1 MKTKIFLFS
10 IFYFLFSQI
19 LFSQKKEIKLP
30 THPDGSPIFCEKFD
44 LLEKTLPHILDQ
56 NNLHNNV
63 ITKSDLPQ
71 ITASNRTEEDVRIG
85 DAGESE
91 FEIHAAVNPYDSS
104 NIVVGAMNISTS
116 GGGSPSLKFSI
127 YYTNDFGTTWAK
139 SPFDGTLPNESV
151 IGGGDPMIAF
161 DENGNVF
168 FTWILLSVN
177 ATDQL
182 GKWGMYLAKSTNNGK
197 NWIISG
203 NPIEL
208 DTFTNFINLG
218 DLDHAVDKQWMATD
232 HSPTSDFTGNIYL
245 TYVDIETM
253 TGTYNMKVKRRLPGN
268 DFFENGSVIISTQN
282 YALAQF
288 GSVDVGMDGTVYVT
302 FFADTGN
309 DNYGIYLTKSTDGG
323 VTFSIEQKISNIAF
337 PKLFSGNFSIE
348 GIDDNRIYPCPH
360 VVVDPSD
367 PAKIYATWTAF
378 GIDSQVSNG
387 LDIYLSTSENG
398 GDSWSTPIVVNDD
411 MDDKT
416 HQFYSSMTVNQ
427 EGVVFVSWY
436 DQRDKN
442 GTEDT
447 NYFMGYSTDGGVV
460 FEQKNITTL
469 TSDFSQISTSNVGI
483 GPGEYNQ
490 IITVG
495 NYTIPFWGDGR
506 TNDGQIMV
514 YAAFLNVFEEE
525 EIISINTQFSLEGPR
540 VNPVK
545 NTAVFEL
552 ILKESSD
559 VNVLLYDVLGREIK
573 SIPKQNYDVGR
584 HTIKLEVDELSMGEY
599 FVTVHTD
606 FGFKTKKIIL
616 VR

>member
-1 MKTKIFLFS
+1 M
-10 IFYFLFSQI
+10 
-19 LFSQKKEIKLP
+19 P

-44 LLEKTLPHILDQ
+44 LLEENLKYILDQ
-56 NNLHNNV
+56 RGSYNNV
-63 ITKSDLPQ
+63 ITNSVYAQ
-71 ITASNRTEEDVRIG
+71 IAVENRTNEDVRIG

-91 FEIHAAVNPYDSS
+91 FEIHAAVNPFDSS
-104 NIVVGAMNISTS
+104 NIVVGAMNISATS
-116 GGGSPSLKFSI
+116 GGSSSLKFSI

-139 SPFDGTLPNESV
+139 SPFEGMLPNESV

-168 FTWILLSVN
+168 FTWILLTINN
-177 ATDQL
+177 ADQI
-182 GKWGMYLAKSTNNGK
+182 GRWGMYLAKSTNNGA
-197 NWIISG
+197 NWVVSG
-203 NPIEL
+203 NPIEV
-208 DTFTNFINLG
+208 DTFTDFINLG
-218 DLDHAVDKQWMATD
+218 DLDHVVDKQWMATD
-232 HSPTSDFTGNIYL
+232 HSLTSDFTGNIYL

-288 GSVDVGMDGTVYVT
+288 GSVDVGIDGTVYIT

-309 DNYGIYLTKSTDGG
+309 DNYGMYLTKSIDGG
-323 VTFSIEQKISNIAF
+323 ATFSTEQKIYNIAF

-367 PAKIYATWTAF
+367 PSKVYATWTAF
-378 GIDSQVSNG
+378 GIDSKVSNG
-387 LDIYLSTSENG
+387 LDIYLSTSEDN
-398 GDSWSTPIVVNDD
+398 GDSWSTPIVVNNDTDD
-411 MDDKT
+411 EIN
-416 HQFYSSMTVNQ
+416 QFYSSIAVNQ

-436 DQRDKN
+436 DQRDKD

-447 NYFMGYSTDGGVV
+447 NFFMGYSIDGGVV
-460 FEQKNITTL
+460 FEQKNVTTL
-469 TSDFSQISTSNVGI
+469 ASDFNQIDESNIGI

-525 EIISINTQFSLEGPR
+525 EIISINTQFAFDGPK
-540 VNPVK
+540 VNPVN

-552 ILKESSD
+552 ILKEFSD
-559 VNVLLYDVLGREIK
+559 VNIFLFDVLGREIK
-573 SIPKQNYDVGR
+573 SIPKQSFAVGR
-584 HTIKLEVDELSMGEY
+584 HTIKVKVDELPVGEY

-606 FGFKTKKIIL
+606 FGFKTKKII
-616 VR
+616 VAR

>member
-1 MKTKIFLFS
+1 
-10 IFYFLFSQI
+10 
-19 LFSQKKEIKLP
+19 
-30 THPDGSPIFCEKFD
+30 
-44 LLEKTLPHILDQ
+44 
-56 NNLHNNV
+56 
-63 ITKSDLPQ
+63 
-71 ITASNRTEEDVRIG
+71 
-85 DAGESE
+85 
-91 FEIHAAVNPYDSS
+91 
-104 NIVVGAMNISTS
+104 
-116 GGGSPSLKFSI
+116 
-127 YYTNDFGTTWAK
+127 
-139 SPFDGTLPNESV
+139 
-151 IGGGDPMIAF
+151 
-161 DENGNVF
+161 
-168 FTWILLSVN
+168 
-177 ATDQL
+177 
-182 GKWGMYLAKSTNNGK
+182 
-197 NWIISG
+197 
-203 NPIEL
+203 L

-218 DLDHAVDKQWMATD
+218 DLDHAVDKQWMASD
-232 HSPTSDFTGNIYL
+232 HSPMSDFTGNIYL

-288 GSVDVGMDGTVYVT
+288 ASVDVGMDGTVYVT

-309 DNYGIYLTKSTDGG
+309 DNYGIYLTKSIDGG
-323 VTFSIEQKISNIAF
+323 ATFSTEQKISNIAF
-337 PKLFSGNFSIE
+337 PKLFSGDISIE

-360 VVVDPSD
+360 VVVDPSN
-367 PAKIYATWTAF
+367 PLKVYATWTAF

-387 LDIYLSTSENG
+387 MDIYLSTSEDG
-398 GDSWSTPIVVNDD
+398 GDLWTTPIVVNDD
-411 MDDKT
+411 ADDEI
-416 HQFYSSMTVNQ
+416 HQFYSSIAVNQ
-427 EGVVFVSWY
+427 EGVVFISWY

-460 FEQKNITTL
+460 FEQKNVTTL
-469 TSDFSQISTSNVGI
+469 ASDFSQISESNVGI

-525 EIISINTQFSLEGPR
+525 EIISITTQFSLEGPR

-552 ILKESSD
+552 ILKEPSD
-559 VNVLLYDVLGREIK
+559 VNVLLYDILGREIK
-573 SIPKQNYDVGR
+573 SISEQGFNAGR
-584 HTIKLEVDELSMGEY
+584 HTIKMEVDELPVGEY

-606 FGFKTKKIIL
+606 FGFKTKKIIV